1 MFRKNTSGSPVT
13 GAAPSGFA
21 LPKTIPNPQQNQ
33 NHPLRRS
40 GSEASPL
47 RREASGYTK
56 SNLRVIPLGGLEEV
70 GRNMTIFE
78 YGTDIIIVDMGLQF
92 PDEDM
97 PGIDYIIPDIT
108 YLKGKEKN
116 IRGVLITH
124 GHYDHIGAIPHLMEA
139 LGNPPI
145 YMTELTRGIVMKR
158 QEDYKDKQPL
168 NIHTVKKIDRV
179 RLGSF
184 NVEFFHV
191 NHTIPDAVGL
201 AINTPVGTII
211 HTGDFKFD
219 HSPIS
224 DAPADVAKI
233 ARLGDENILA
243 LMSDSTDSKTPGY
256 SLSESKIAET
266 LDDIFKQTTDGR
278 LIFATFS
285 SLISRIQSVVAAAE
299 KHGRKVAV
307 DGYSMK
313 TNVEI
318 ARTLGYLQTKKGTF
332 IPINKVN
339 EYPDNKV
346 AILCTGSQGESNA
359 VLMRIVNGEHRFVK
373 VHKNDTFVL
382 SSSVIPGN
390 ERTVQSI
397 MDTIYRKDAKV
408 INYHMMDVH
417 AGGHARQEDLKMM
430 INLVRP
436 KYLIP
441 VHGNY
446 YMLKLHGELGTAV
459 GMDEKNILIGENGKV
474 IEFDYR
480 GNGKVTTE
488 KVPTNHVMV
497 DGLGVGDIG
506 QVVLRD
512 RQVLAKDGMFV
523 IITIID
529 GKTKKIIGKPQVT
542 SRGFIFVKE
551 NFDLVNATKKKVE
564 EVIAAKTTPAEPAN
578 WDYVKNNIREVVGQ
592 FLYTKTQRRPM
603 VLPVVIEV

>member
-1 MFRKNTSGSPVT
+1 MFSRTTAGTKFSRPDFNVRVLPGVSETKRREPER
-13 GAAPSGFA
+13 GFA
-21 LPKTIPNPQQNQ
+21 KN
-33 NHPLRRS
+33 S
-40 GSEASPL
+40 
-47 RREASGYTK
+47 
-56 SNLRVIPLGGLEEV
+56 LRVIPLGGLEEI

-78 YGTDIIIVDMGLQF
+78 YGQDIIIVDMGLQF

-97 PGIDYIIPDIT
+97 PGIDYLIPDVT

-116 IRGVLITH
+116 IRGVIITH
-124 GHYDHIGAIPHLMEA
+124 GHYDHIGAIPHIMEKI
-139 LGNPPI
+139 GNPPI
-145 YMTELTRGIVMKR
+145 YMTELTRGIVIKR
-158 QEDYKDKQPL
+158 QEDYKNKQPL
-168 NIHTVKKIDRV
+168 DIHTVKKIDRI

-184 NVEFFHV
+184 SVEFFHV
-191 NHTIPDAVGL
+191 NHTIPDGVGL
-201 AINTPVGTII
+201 AIGTPVGNII

-224 DAPADVAKI
+224 DAPADMAKI
-233 ARLGDENILA
+233 ARLGSENILA

-256 SLSESKIAET
+256 SLSESKIAQT
-266 LDDIFKQTTDGR
+266 LDEIFERTDGR
-278 LIFATFS
+278 LIIATFS
-285 SLISRIQSVVAAAE
+285 SLISRIQSVINAAD
-299 KHGRKVAV
+299 KYGRKLAV

-318 ARTLGYLQTKKGTF
+318 ARNLGYIKAGKGTL
-332 IPINKVN
+332 IPISKVN
-339 EYPDNKV
+339 DYPDNKV
-346 AILCTGSQGESNA
+346 AIICTGAQGEANA

-408 INYHMMDVH
+408 INYYMMDVH

-430 INLVRP
+430 INLIRP

-441 VHGNY
+441 IHGNY
-446 YMLKLHGELGTAV
+446 YMLKLHGELGVSV
-459 GMDEKNILIGENGKV
+459 GMDPKNILISENGRV

-480 GNGKVTTE
+480 GNGKVTNE
-488 KVPTNHVMV
+488 KLPISNIMV

-512 RQVLAKDGMFV
+512 RQLLAKDGMFV
-523 IITIID
+523 ITVIID
-529 GKTKKIIGKPQVT
+529 SKTKKIVGKPQVT

-564 EVIAAKTTPAEPAN
+564 EVVYKKTSPGAAVN

-592 FLYTKTQRRPM
+592 FLYQKTERRPM

>member
-1 MFRKNTSGSPVT
+1 MRKSAAGNQ
-13 GAAPSGFA
+13 GASTNNRSNFFQA
-21 LPKTIPNPQQNQ
+21 PKTTDNNRTQQTVRGNQ
-33 NHPLRRS
+33 RN
-40 GSEASPL
+40 
-47 RREASGYTK
+47 
-56 SNLRVIPLGGLEEV
+56 NLRIIPLGGLEEV
-70 GRNMTIFE
+70 GRNMTVFE
-78 YGTDIIIVDMGLQF
+78 YGQDIIIVDMGLQF

-97 PGIDYIIPDIT
+97 PGIDYLIPDVS

-116 IRGVLITH
+116 IRGIIITH
-124 GHYDHIGAIPHLMEA
+124 GHYDHIGAIPHLMEKI
-139 LGNPPI
+139 GNPPI
-145 YMTELTRGIVMKR
+145 YMTELTRGIVTKR
-158 QEDYKDKQPL
+158 QDDYKEKAPL
-168 NIHTVKKIDRV
+168 NIHTVKKIDRL

-184 NVEFFHV
+184 NIEFFHV

-219 HSPIS
+219 HSPVS
-224 DAPADVAKI
+224 DAPSDIAKI
-233 ARLGDENILA
+233 ARLGSENVLA

-256 SLSESKIAET
+256 SISESKIAKS
-266 LDDIFKQTTDGR
+266 LDEIFENTDGR
-278 LIFATFS
+278 LIVATFAA
-285 SLISRIQSVVAAAE
+285 LISRIQSVVAAAE
-299 KHGRKVAV
+299 KHGRKLAV

-318 ARTLGYLQTKKGTF
+318 AKALGYLQAKKGTI
-332 IPINKVN
+332 IPIAKVN
-339 EYPDNKV
+339 DYPDNKV
-346 AILCTGSQGESNA
+346 AIICTGAQGESNA
-359 VLMRIVNGEHRFVK
+359 VLMRIINGEHRFVK

-397 MDTIYRKDAKV
+397 MDTIYRHDAKV
-408 INYHMMDVH
+408 INYKMMDVH

-441 VHGNY
+441 IHGNY
-446 YMLKLHGELGTAV
+446 FMLKLHGELGVSV
-459 GMDEKNILIGENGKV
+459 GMDPKNILIGENGRV

-480 GNGKVTTE
+480 ENGKVTNE
-488 KVPTNHVMV
+488 KLALNQVMV

-506 QVVLRD
+506 QVVIRD

-523 IITIID
+523 IITIVD
-529 GKTKKIIGKPQVT
+529 GKTNKVIGKPQVT

-564 EVIAAKTTPAEPAN
+564 EIIAQKTTPNEPAN
-578 WDYVKNNIREVVGQ
+578 WDYVKNNIREAVGS
-592 FLYTKTQRRPM
+592 FLYMKTERRPM
-603 VLPVVIEV
+603 VLPVIIEV

>member
-1 MFRKNTSGSPVT
+1 MFRKTS
-13 GAAPSGFA
+13 AAPGLAMPA
-21 LPKTIPNPQQNQ
+21 LAMAANPRIMEKRMIQPRMAASKNS
-33 NHPLRRS
+33 LRI
-40 GSEASPL
+40 
-47 RREASGYTK
+47 
-56 SNLRVIPLGGLEEV
+56 IPLGGLEEI
-70 GRNMTIFE
+70 GRNMTVFE
-78 YGTDIIIVDMGLQF
+78 YGQDIIIVDMGLQF

-97 PGIDYIIPDIT
+97 PGIDYIIPDVS
-108 YLKGKEKN
+108 YLKGKERN
-116 IRGVLITH
+116 IRGVIITH
-124 GHYDHIGAIPHLMEA
+124 GHYDHIGAIPHLMEKI
-139 LGNPPI
+139 GNPPI

-158 QEDYKDKQPL
+158 QDDFQGKQAL
-168 NIHTVKKIDRV
+168 NVHTVKKIDRI
-179 RLGSF
+179 RLGTF

-201 AINTPVGTII
+201 AISTPVGTVI

-233 ARLGDENILA
+233 ARLGSENILA

-256 SLSESKIAET
+256 SLSESRIAKT
-266 LDDIFKQTTDGR
+266 LDEIFQQTNQGR

-332 IPINKVN
+332 IPISKVN

-346 AILCTGSQGESNA
+346 AILCTGSQGEANA
-359 VLMRIVNGEHRFVK
+359 VLMRIINGEHRFLK
-373 VHKNDTFVL
+373 VHKDDTFVL

-408 INYHMMDVH
+408 INYKMMDVH

-430 INLVRP
+430 INLIRP
-436 KYLIP
+436 RYLIP
-441 VHGNY
+441 IHGNY
-446 YMLKLHGELGTAV
+446 YMLKLHGELGTSV
-459 GMDEKNILIGENGKV
+459 GMKTEQILIGENGKV

-480 GNGKVTTE
+480 GSGKVTNE

-523 IITIID
+523 ITTIVD
-529 GKTKKIIGKPQVT
+529 GKTNKILGKPQVT

-564 EVIAAKTTPAEPAN
+564 EVIAQKTTPGERAN

-603 VLPVVIEV
+603 VLPVIIEV

>member
-1 MFRKNTSGSPVT
+1 MFDKQTNPT
-13 GAAPSGFA
+13 GTGMPEPSRSA
-21 LPKTIPNPQQNQ
+21 KTDTPQIQM
-33 NHPLRRS
+33 RS
-40 GSEASPL
+40 GRSIAQTPH
-47 RREASGYTK
+47 GYAK
-56 SNLRVIPLGGLEEV
+56 NNLRIIPLGGLEEI
-70 GRNMTIFE
+70 GRNMTVFE
-78 YGTDIIIVDMGLQF
+78 FGQDIIIVDMGLQF

-97 PGIDYIIPDIT
+97 PGIDYLIPDIS
-108 YLKGKEKN
+108 YLKGKERN

-158 QEDYKDKQPL
+158 QEDYKDKAPL
-168 NIHTVKKIDRV
+168 NIHTVRKIDRLK
-179 RLGSF
+179 LGAF
-184 NVEFFHV
+184 NIEFFHV
-191 NHTIPDAVGL
+191 NHTIPDAVGI
-201 AINTPVGTII
+201 AITTPVGTII

-224 DAPADVAKI
+224 DAPADIAKI
-233 ARLGDENILA
+233 ARLGSENVLA
-243 LMSDSTDSKTPGY
+243 LMSDSTDSRTPGY
-256 SLSESKIAET
+256 SLSESKIAKT
-266 LDDIFKQTTDGR
+266 LDEIFEQTQGR
-278 LIFATFS
+278 LIIATFS
-285 SLISRIQSVVAAAE
+285 ALISRIQSVIAAAE
-299 KHGRKVAV
+299 RHGRKVAV
-307 DGYSMK
+307 DGYSMR

-318 ARTLGYLQTKKGTF
+318 AKNLGYLKTKKGTL

-339 EYPDNKV
+339 EYPDGKV
-346 AILCTGSQGESNA
+346 AIICTGAQGEPNA

-373 VHKNDTFVL
+373 VHKDDTFVL

-390 ERTVQSI
+390 ERTVQAI

-408 INYHMMDVH
+408 INYKMMDVH

-441 VHGNY
+441 IHGNY
-446 YMLKLHGELGTAV
+446 FMLKLHGELGVSV
-459 GMDEKNILIGENGKV
+459 GLDPKNILIGENGKV

-480 GNGKVTTE
+480 QNGKVTTE
-488 KVPTNHVMV
+488 KVPTSQVMV

-512 RQVLAKDGMFV
+512 RQLLAKDGMFV
-523 IITIID
+523 ITTIVD
-529 GKTKKIIGKPQVT
+529 GKTNKIIGKPQIT

-564 EVIAAKTTPAEPAN
+564 EIIAQKTTPGEAAN
-578 WDYVKNNIREVVGQ
+578 WDYVKNNIREAIGS
-592 FLYTKTQRRPM
+592 FLYAKTERRPM
-603 VLPVVIEV
+603 ILPVIIEV

>member
-1 MFRKNTSGSPVT
+1 MFRKTS
-13 GAAPSGFA
+13 AAPGLAMSA
-21 LPKTIPNPQQNQ
+21 PVMAANPRIMDKRMIQ
-33 NHPLRRS
+33 PRIAGKSSLRI
-40 GSEASPL
+40 
-47 RREASGYTK
+47 
-56 SNLRVIPLGGLEEV
+56 IPLGGLEEI
-70 GRNMTIFE
+70 GRNMTLFE
-78 YGTDIIIVDMGLQF
+78 YGQDIIIVDMGLQF

-97 PGIDYIIPDIT
+97 PGIDYIIPDVS
-108 YLKGKEKN
+108 YLKGKERN
-116 IRGVLITH
+116 IRGVIITH
-124 GHYDHIGAIPHLMEA
+124 GHYDHIGAIPHLMEKI
-139 LGNPPI
+139 GNPPI

-158 QEDYKDKQPL
+158 QDDFQGKQAL
-168 NIHTVKKIDRV
+168 NVHTVKKIDRI
-179 RLGSF
+179 RLGTF

-201 AINTPVGTII
+201 AISTPVGTVI

-233 ARLGDENILA
+233 ARLGSENILA

-256 SLSESKIAET
+256 SLSESRIAKT
-266 LDDIFKQTTDGR
+266 LDEIFQQTNQGR

-332 IPINKVN
+332 IPISKVN

-346 AILCTGSQGESNA
+346 AILCTGSQGEANA
-359 VLMRIVNGEHRFVK
+359 VLMRIINGEHRFLK
-373 VHKNDTFVL
+373 VHKDDTFVL

-408 INYHMMDVH
+408 INYKMMDVH

-430 INLVRP
+430 INLIRP
-436 KYLIP
+436 RYLIP
-441 VHGNY
+441 IHGNY
-446 YMLKLHGELGTAV
+446 YMLKLHGELGVAV
-459 GMDEKNILIGENGKV
+459 GMDPQNILIGENGKV

-480 GNGKVTTE
+480 GSGKVTNE

-523 IITIID
+523 ITTIVD
-529 GKTKKIIGKPQVT
+529 GKTNKIVGKPQVT

-564 EVIAAKTTPAEPAN
+564 EVIAQKTTPGERAN

-603 VLPVVIEV
+603 VLPVIIEV

>member
-1 MFRKNTSGSPVT
+1 MIK
-13 GAAPSGFA
+13 
-21 LPKTIPNPQQNQ
+21 KMI
-33 NHPLRRS
+33 
-40 GSEASPL
+40 SPL
-47 RREASGYTK
+47 NRPLARSYSR
-56 SNLRVIPLGGLEEV
+56 SNLRIIPLGGLEEV

-78 YGTDIIIVDMGLQF
+78 YGPDIIIVDLGLQF

-97 PGIDYIIPDIT
+97 PGIDYIIPDIS

-116 IRGVLITH
+116 IRGVIITH
-124 GHYDHIGAIPHLMEA
+124 GHYDHIGAIPHIMEKI
-139 LGNPPI
+139 GNPPI
-145 YMTELTRGIVMKR
+145 YMTELTRSIVMKR
-158 QEDYKDKQPL
+158 QDDFKDKAAL
-168 NIHTVKKIDRV
+168 NIHTVKKIDRL
-179 RLGSF
+179 RLGIF
-184 NVEFFHV
+184 NIEFFHV

-201 AINTPVGTII
+201 AIGTPVGTII

-224 DAPADVAKI
+224 DAPADIAKI
-233 ARLGDENILA
+233 ARLGSENVLA

-256 SLSESKIAET
+256 SLSESRIAET
-266 LDDIFKQTTDGR
+266 LDEIFQHTEGR
-278 LIFATFS
+278 LIIATFAA
-285 SLISRIQSVVAAAE
+285 LISRIQSVVAAAE
-299 KHGRKVAV
+299 KNGRKVAI

-318 ARTLGYLQTKKGTF
+318 AKNLGYLKCNKNTL
-332 IPINKVN
+332 IPINKIN

-346 AILCTGSQGESNA
+346 SILCTGAQGESNA

-373 VHKNDTFVL
+373 VHKADTFVL

-390 ERTVQSI
+390 DRTVQSI

-408 INYHMMDVH
+408 INYKMMDVH

-430 INLVRP
+430 INLIRP

-446 YMLKLHGELGTAV
+446 YMLKLHGELGISV
-459 GMDEKNILIGENGKV
+459 GMDPKNILIGENGKV
-474 IEFDYR
+474 MEFDYR
-480 GNGKVTTE
+480 GNGKVTEE
-488 KVPTNHVMV
+488 KVPTNHIMV

-523 IITIID
+523 ITTIVD
-529 GKTKKIIGKPQVT
+529 GKTKKIVGKPQVT

-551 NFDLVNATKKKVE
+551 NFDLVNATKKRVE
-564 EVIAAKTTPAEPAN
+564 EIIAQKTTPNEPAN
-578 WDYVKNNIREVVGQ
+578 WDYVKNAIRESIGS
-592 FLYTKTQRRPM
+592 FLYMKTQRRPM
-603 VLPVVIEV
+603 VLPVIIEV

>member
-1 MFRKNTSGSPVT
+1 MFKKTITAATPIQPNDSEKTAAQTIHSPKRETSPVQMRT
-13 GAAPSGFA
+13 GNNYS
-21 LPKTIPNPQQNQ
+21 KN
-33 NHPLRRS
+33 
-40 GSEASPL
+40 
-47 RREASGYTK
+47 
-56 SNLRVIPLGGLEEV
+56 NLRIIPLGGLEEV
-70 GRNMTIFE
+70 GRNMTVFE
-78 YGTDIIIVDMGLQF
+78 YGQDIIIVDMGLQF

-97 PGIDYIIPDIT
+97 PGIDYIIPDTT

-124 GHYDHIGAIPHLMEA
+124 GHYDHIGAIPHIMEKI
-139 LGNPPI
+139 GNPPI

-158 QEDYKDKQPL
+158 QDDFKDKAPL
-168 NIHTVKKIDRV
+168 NIHTVRKTDRI

-201 AINTPVGTII
+201 AITSPVGTII

-233 ARLGDENILA
+233 ARLGSENILA
-243 LMSDSTDSKTPGY
+243 LMSDSTDSQTPGY
-256 SLSESKIAET
+256 SISESKIAKSMDE
-266 LDDIFKQTTDGR
+266 IFEHTEGR
-278 LIFATFS
+278 LIIATFAA
-285 SLISRIQSVVAAAE
+285 LISRIQSVVSAAE

-307 DGYSMK
+307 DGYSMR

-318 ARTLGYLQTKKGTF
+318 AKNLGYLQTKKNTL

-346 AILCTGSQGESNA
+346 VILCTGAQGESNA

-373 VHKNDTFVL
+373 VHKDDTFIF

-390 ERTVQSI
+390 ERTVQAL
-397 MDTIYRKDAKV
+397 MDAIYRKDAKV
-408 INYHMMDVH
+408 IHYKMMDVH

-436 KYLIP
+436 KYLLPI
-441 VHGNY
+441 HGNY
-446 YMLKLHGELGTAV
+446 FMLKLHGELGVSV
-459 GMDEKNILIGENGKV
+459 GMDPKNILIGGNGKV
-474 IEFDYR
+474 FEFDYR
-480 GNGKVTTE
+480 GNGKVIDE
-488 KVPTNHVMV
+488 KISTNYVMV

-506 QVVLRD
+506 EVVLRD
-512 RQVLAKDGMFV
+512 RQVLAQDGMFV
-523 IITIID
+523 ITVIID
-529 GKTKKIIGKPQVT
+529 SKTKKIIGKPQVT

-564 EVIAAKTTPAEPAN
+564 EVVEQKTSADLAVN
-578 WDYVKNNIREVVGQ
+578 WDYVKNNIREVVGS
-592 FLYTKTQRRPM
+592 FLYSKTQRRPM

>member
-1 MFRKNTSGSPVT
+1 MIK
-13 GAAPSGFA
+13 
-21 LPKTIPNPQQNQ
+21 KMI
-33 NHPLRRS
+33 
-40 GSEASPL
+40 SPL
-47 RREASGYTK
+47 NRPLARSYSR
-56 SNLRVIPLGGLEEV
+56 SNLRIIPLGGLEEV

-78 YGTDIIIVDMGLQF
+78 YGPDIIIVDLGLQF

-97 PGIDYIIPDIT
+97 PGIDYIIPDIS

-116 IRGVLITH
+116 IRGVIITH
-124 GHYDHIGAIPHLMEA
+124 GHYDHIGAIPHIMEKI
-139 LGNPPI
+139 GNPPI

-158 QEDYKDKQPL
+158 QDDFKDKAAL
-168 NIHTVKKIDRV
+168 NIHTVKKIDRL
-179 RLGSF
+179 RLGIF
-184 NVEFFHV
+184 NIEFFHV

-201 AINTPVGTII
+201 AIGTPVGTII

-224 DAPADVAKI
+224 DAPADIAKI
-233 ARLGDENILA
+233 ARLGSENVLA

-256 SLSESKIAET
+256 SLSESRIAET
-266 LDDIFKQTTDGR
+266 LDEIFQHTEGR
-278 LIFATFS
+278 LIIATFAA
-285 SLISRIQSVVAAAE
+285 LISRIQSVVAAAE
-299 KHGRKVAV
+299 KNGRKVAI

-318 ARTLGYLQTKKGTF
+318 AKNLGYLKCNKNTL
-332 IPINKVN
+332 IPINKIN

-346 AILCTGSQGESNA
+346 SILCTGAQGESNA

-373 VHKNDTFVL
+373 VHKADTFVL

-408 INYHMMDVH
+408 INYKMMDVH

-430 INLVRP
+430 INLIRP

-446 YMLKLHGELGTAV
+446 YMLKLHGELGISV
-459 GMDEKNILIGENGKV
+459 GMDPKNILIGENGKV
-474 IEFDYR
+474 MEFDYR
-480 GNGKVTTE
+480 GNGKVTEE
-488 KVPTNHVMV
+488 KVPTNHIMV

-523 IITIID
+523 ITTIVD
-529 GKTKKIIGKPQVT
+529 GKTKKIVGKPQVT

-551 NFDLVNATKKKVE
+551 NFDLVNATKKRVE
-564 EVIAAKTTPAEPAN
+564 EIIAQKTTPNEPAN
-578 WDYVKNNIREVVGQ
+578 WDYVKNAIRESIGS
-592 FLYTKTQRRPM
+592 FLYMKTQRRPM
-603 VLPVVIEV
+603 VLPVIIEV

>member
-1 MFRKNTSGSPVT
+1 MFKKAQEQVRPVLPGGFSGVLSK
-13 GAAPSGFA
+13 APEKKPRPGRSFA
-21 LPKTIPNPQQNQ
+21 
-33 NHPLRRS
+33 R
-40 GSEASPL
+40 GS
-47 RREASGYTK
+47 
-56 SNLRVIPLGGLEEV
+56 LRVIPLGGLEEV
-70 GRNMTIFE
+70 GRNMTVFE
-78 YGTDIIIVDMGLQF
+78 YGQDIIIVDMGLQF

-124 GHYDHIGAIPHLMEA
+124 GHYDHIGAIPHLMEKI
-139 LGNPPI
+139 GNPPI
-145 YMTELTRGIVMKR
+145 YMTELTRGIVVKR
-158 QEDYKDKQPL
+158 QDDFKDKAPL
-168 NIHTVKKIDRV
+168 NIHTVKKIDRI
-179 RLGSF
+179 RLGVFSI
-184 NVEFFHV
+184 EFFHV

-201 AINTPVGTII
+201 AISTPVGTII

-224 DAPADVAKI
+224 DAPADIAKI
-233 ARLGDENILA
+233 ARLGSENILA
-243 LMSDSTDSKTPGY
+243 LMSDSTDSQTPGY
-256 SLSESKIAET
+256 SLSESRIART
-266 LDDIFKQTTDGR
+266 LDDIFEQTQQGR

-285 SLISRIQSVVAAAE
+285 SLISRVQSVVAAAE

-318 ARTLGYLQTKKGTF
+318 ARTLGHLQTRKGIF

-339 EYPDNKV
+339 DYPDNKV
-346 AILCTGSQGESNA
+346 AILCTGSQGEANA

-373 VHKNDTFVL
+373 VHKDDTFVL

-390 ERTVQSI
+390 ERTVQSV
-397 MDTIYRKDAKV
+397 MDAIYRKDAKV
-408 INYHMMDVH
+408 INYKMMDVH

-430 INLVRP
+430 INLIRP

-441 VHGNY
+441 IHGNY
-446 YMLKLHGELGTAV
+446 YMLKLHGELGVAV
-459 GMDEKNILIGENGKV
+459 GMDPKNILIGENGKV
-474 IEFDYR
+474 IEFDYMQ
-480 GNGKVTTE
+480 NGKVTPE

-523 IITIID
+523 IITIVD
-529 GKTKKIIGKPQVT
+529 GKTKKIIGRPQVT

-564 EVIAAKTTPAEPAN
+564 EVIAQKTSPSEAAN

-603 VLPVVIEV
+603 VLPVIIEV

>member
-1 MFRKNTSGSPVT
+1 MIKRTENLSPI
-13 GAAPSGFA
+13 GG
-21 LPKTIPNPQQNQ
+21 Q
-33 NHPLRRS
+33 RS
-40 GSEASPL
+40 YS
-47 RREASGYTK
+47 RN
-56 SNLRVIPLGGLEEV
+56 NLRIIPLGGLEEV

-78 YGTDIIIVDMGLQF
+78 YGQDIIIVDMGLQF

-97 PGIDYIIPDIT
+97 PGIDYIIPDIS

-116 IRGVLITH
+116 IRGIIITH
-124 GHYDHIGAIPHLMEA
+124 GHYDHIGAIPHIMDRI
-139 LGNPPI
+139 GNPPI

-158 QEDYKDKQPL
+158 QEDFKDKNPL
-168 NIHTVKKIDRV
+168 NIHIVKKIDRL
-179 RLGSF
+179 RLGVF

-201 AINTPVGTII
+201 AIGTPAGTVI

-224 DAPADVAKI
+224 DAPADIAKI
-233 ARLGDENILA
+233 ARLGSENVLA
-243 LMSDSTDSKTPGY
+243 LMSDSTDSQTPGY
-256 SLSESKIAET
+256 SLSESRIAKT
-266 LDDIFKQTTDGR
+266 LDEIFERTEGR
-278 LIFATFS
+278 LIIATFS
-285 SLISRIQSVVAAAE
+285 ALISRIQSVIIAAE
-299 KHGRKVAV
+299 KHGRKLAV
-307 DGYSMK
+307 DGYSMR

-318 ARTLGYLQTKKGTF
+318 ARSLGHLQSKKGTL

-346 AILCTGSQGESNA
+346 AVICTGAQGEANA
-359 VLMRIVNGEHRFVK
+359 VLMRIINDEHRFVK

-390 ERTVQSI
+390 ERTVQAI
-397 MDTIYRKDAKV
+397 MDSIYRKDAKV
-408 INYHMMDVH
+408 INYKMMDVH

-430 INLVRP
+430 INLIRP

-441 VHGNY
+441 IHGNY
-446 YMLKLHGELGTAV
+446 FMLKLHGELGVSV
-459 GMDEKNILIGENGKV
+459 GMDQKNILIGENGRV

-480 GNGKVTTE
+480 GNGKVTAE
-488 KVPTNHVMV
+488 KVPANHVMV

-512 RQVLAKDGMFV
+512 RQLLSKDGMFV
-523 IITIID
+523 ITTIVD
-529 GKTKKIIGKPQVT
+529 SKTNQIIGKPQVT

-564 EVIAAKTTPAEPAN
+564 EIIAQKTKPNEPAN
-578 WDYVKNNIREVVGQ
+578 WDYVKNNIRETVGS
-592 FLYTKTQRRPM
+592 FLFTKTQRRPM
-603 VLPVVIEV
+603 VLPVIIEV

>member
-1 MFRKNTSGSPVT
+1 MVAPQAVYGHAKN
-13 GAAPSGFA
+13 
-21 LPKTIPNPQQNQ
+21 
-33 NHPLRRS
+33 
-40 GSEASPL
+40 
-47 RREASGYTK
+47 
-56 SNLRVIPLGGLEEV
+56 NLRVIPLGGLEEV

-78 YGTDIIIVDMGLQF
+78 YGQDIIIVDMGLQF

-97 PGIDYIIPDIT
+97 PGIDYLIPDVT

-124 GHYDHIGAIPHLMEA
+124 AHYDHIGAIPHLMERI
-139 LGNPPI
+139 GNPPI

-179 RLGSF
+179 RLGVFS
-184 NVEFFHV
+184 VEFFHV

-201 AINTPVGTII
+201 AISTPAGTII

-219 HSPIS
+219 HSPVS
-224 DAPADVAKI
+224 DAPADIAKI
-233 ARLGDENILA
+233 ARLGSENVLA
-243 LMSDSTDSKTPGY
+243 LMSDSTDSRTPGY
-256 SLSESKIAET
+256 SLSESRIAKT
-266 LDDIFKQTTDGR
+266 LDDIFERTEGR
-278 LIFATFS
+278 LIIATFAA
-285 SLISRIQSVVAAAE
+285 LISRIQSVIIAAE
-299 KHGRKVAV
+299 KHGRKLAV

-318 ARTLGYLQTKKGTF
+318 ARTLGHLQAKKGTI
-332 IPINKVN
+332 IPINKIN
-339 EYPDNKV
+339 EYPDGKV
-346 AILCTGSQGESNA
+346 AIICTGAQGESNA

-373 VHKNDTFVL
+373 VHKDDTFVL

-390 ERTVQSI
+390 ERTVQGI

-430 INLVRP
+430 INLIRP

-441 VHGNY
+441 IHGNY
-446 YMLKLHGELGTAV
+446 FMLKLHGELGVSV
-459 GMDEKNILIGENGKV
+459 GMDPRNILIGENGRV

-480 GNGKVTTE
+480 GNGKVTSE
-488 KVPTNHVMV
+488 KVPLSNIMV

-512 RQVLAKDGMFV
+512 RQLLAKDGMFV
-523 IITIID
+523 ITVIID

-564 EVIAAKTTPAEPAN
+564 EVVAQKTSPDAAVN

-592 FLYTKTQRRPM
+592 YLYQKTERRPM

>member
-1 MFRKNTSGSPVT
+1 MFKKSTSPAQIVRPSESLSRIGQSTIMNRPVQM
-13 GAAPSGFA
+13 AI
-21 LPKTIPNPQQNQ
+21 KPQQNARA
-33 NHPLRRS
+33 NYS
-40 GSEASPL
+40 
-47 RREASGYTK
+47 K
-56 SNLRVIPLGGLEEV
+56 SNLRIIPLGGLEEV
-70 GRNMTIFE
+70 GRNMTVFE
-78 YGTDIIIVDMGLQF
+78 YGQDIVIVDMGLQF

-97 PGIDYIIPDIT
+97 PGIDYIIPDIS

-116 IRGVLITH
+116 IRGVIITH
-124 GHYDHIGAIPHLMEA
+124 GHYDHIGAIPHLMEKI
-139 LGNPPI
+139 GNPPI

-158 QEDYKDKQPL
+158 QEDYKDKASL
-168 NIHTVKKIDRV
+168 NIHTVKKIDRL
-179 RLGSF
+179 RLGVF
-184 NVEFFHV
+184 NIEFFHV
-191 NHTIPDAVGL
+191 NHTIPDAVGV
-201 AINTPVGTII
+201 AIGTPVGTVI

-233 ARLGDENILA
+233 ARLGSENILA
-243 LMSDSTDSKTPGY
+243 LMSDSTDSQTPGY
-256 SLSESKIAET
+256 SLSESKIAKT
-266 LDDIFKQTTDGR
+266 LDEIFEQENTGR

-307 DGYSMK
+307 DGYSMR

-318 ARTLGYLQTKKGTF
+318 ARNLGYLQTKKSTF

-339 EYPDNKV
+339 DYPDNKI
-346 AILCTGSQGESNA
+346 AILCTGSQGEANA
-359 VLMRIVNGEHRFVK
+359 VLMRVINGEHRFVK
-373 VHKNDTFVL
+373 VHKDDTFVL

-390 ERTVQSI
+390 ERTVQAI

-408 INYHMMDVH
+408 INYKMMDVH

-430 INLVRP
+430 INLIRP

-446 YMLKLHGELGTAV
+446 YMLKLHGELGVAV
-459 GMDEKNILIGENGKV
+459 GMDPKNILVSENGKV

-480 GNGKVTTE
+480 QNGKITDE
-488 KVPTNHVMV
+488 RVPTSHIMV

-506 QVVLRD
+506 EVVLRD
-512 RQVLAKDGMFV
+512 RQLLAQDGMFV
-523 IITIID
+523 ITVIID
-529 GKTKKIIGKPQVT
+529 SATKKIIGKPQVT
-542 SRGFIFVKE
+542 SRGFIYVKE

-564 EVIAAKTTPAEPAN
+564 EIVAQKTSADSAVN
-578 WDYVKNNIREVVGQ
+578 WKYIEGNIREAVGS
-592 FLYTKTQRRPM
+592 FLYQKTQRRPM